1 MTQHLTLRPLGSCV
15 GVGARLERVT
25 ESVVVQQATERLCS
39 LVIPKV
45 KNKKEEEGAAGLR
58 QGPYRKAMQ
67 VSPNKVNRQGR
78 IR

>member
-45 KNKKEEEGAAGLR
+45 KNKNEEGAAGIR